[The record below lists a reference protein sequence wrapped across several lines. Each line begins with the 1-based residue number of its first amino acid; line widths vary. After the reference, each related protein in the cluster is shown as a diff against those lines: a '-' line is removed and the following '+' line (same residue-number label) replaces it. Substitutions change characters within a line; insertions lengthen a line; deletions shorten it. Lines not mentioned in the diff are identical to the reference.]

1 MLHAHVV
8 LLHPQVIA
16 VQAVKHAVAEQII
29 AEAIREVPGTAAG
42 HSGQAAVHAVPAVRP
57 VPAAVRAVQ
66 VAHAVLVAHVAA
78 DGNMYSIGI

>member
-16 VQAVKHAVAEQII
+16 VQ

-42 HSGQAAVHAVPAVRP
+42 HSGQAAVHAVPAVRS
-57 VPAAVRAVQ
+57 VPAVARAVQ
-66 VAHAVLVAHVAA
+66 VVHAVQVAHVAA